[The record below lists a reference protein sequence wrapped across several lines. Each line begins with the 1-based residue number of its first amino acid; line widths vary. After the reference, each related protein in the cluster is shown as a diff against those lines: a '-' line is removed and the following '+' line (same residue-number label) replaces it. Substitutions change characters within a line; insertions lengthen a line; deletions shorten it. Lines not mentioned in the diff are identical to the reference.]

1 MKCSRPVWSLPLA
14 ALVGAVTIMARSA
27 LTVEVDPASLQGRT
41 EAAIQEFRAAIDLT
55 PDLAHGRELFESCA
69 ECHALDGAGSADGMI
84 PVIAGQHV
92 SVLVKQ
98 LVDFRHGR
106 RWDARMQ
113 SASKQHALKDSQ
125 DLLDVAAYAQSLKR
139 PPPRA
144 LNSTDAATVQEGR
157 RIYYRD
163 CERCHG
169 RLAEGDLRAIIPRL
183 AGQNYP
189 YLRDQFINVAYRQR
203 LGMDETHIERIAALS
218 EKELAGVAAYL
229 SQLRPEFTSTNPGE

>member
-1 MKCSRPVWSLPLA
+1 MKSIPGRVA
-14 ALVGAVTIMARSA
+14 ALVAIAAATAAFAQVAG
-27 LTVEVDPASLQGRT
+27 TVEVDPASPQGRT
-41 EAAIQEFRAAIDLT
+41 EAAIKEFRAAIDLT
-55 PDLAHGRELFESCA
+55 PNLARGAQLFERCA
-69 ECHALDGAGSADGMI
+69 ECHGKDGAGSADGMV

-113 SASKQHALKDSQ
+113 GAARHPELQGSQ
-125 DLLDVAAYAQSLKR
+125 DLLDVAAYAESLKR
-139 PPPRA
+139 PPWRMTGGGNTA
-144 LNSTDAATVQEGR
+144 SLQEGR

-169 RLAEGDLRAIIPRL
+169 RLAEGDLRSIVPRL

-189 YLRDQFINVAYRQR
+189 YLRHQFIDVAYRQR
-203 LGMDETHIERIAALS
+203 LGMDEAHIKLVGALS
-218 EKELAGVAAYL
+218 ETELAALADYL
-229 SQLRPEFTSTNPGE
+229 SRLKPDLTSEKSGK

>member
-1 MKCSRPVWSLPLA
+1 MKTGRVW
-14 ALVGAVTIMARSA
+14 GAVIVAIAVAAARSIA
-27 LTVEVDPASLQGRT
+27 AVEVDPASPQGRT
-41 EAAIQEFRAAIDLT
+41 EAAIKEFRAAIDLT
-55 PDLAHGRELFESCA
+55 PNLAHGAKLFESCA
-69 ECHALDGAGSADGMI
+69 GCHGKDGAGSEDGMV

-113 SASKQHALKDSQ
+113 GAARHPELQDSQ
-125 DLLDVAAYAQSLKR
+125 DLLDVAAYAESLKQ
-139 PPPRA
+139 PPHRMTGGG
-144 LNSTDAATVQEGR
+144 NATTLQEGR

-169 RLAEGDLRAIIPRL
+169 RLAEGDLRSMIPRL

-189 YLRDQFINVAYRQR
+189 YLRHQFIDLAYRQR
-203 LGMDETHIERIAALS
+203 LGMDEAHVKRIGALS
-218 EKELAGVAAYL
+218 ETELTAVADYL
-229 SQLRPEFTSTNPGE
+229 SRLKPEFTSEKSGR